1 MTSRSNALLLSLLM
15 LLAPPIAFADW
26 RVIVSTD
33 SMTDKEL
40 RKAET
45 RNESGHSFSIYR
57 TPSGTVYANFSLSN
71 DSLEVLDARL
81 PTYRIDKLPPV
92 DLDRSNS
99 VSRTIAKV
107 GGPTLSDSK
116 PRWVNFLLSHGEGD
130 ANSGALREIM
140 DGTRIVFRY
149 WLFDGGCRET
159 SFDLAGAKSA
169 IASALDI
176 PAEASVEIATEEKKR
191 RDETKAALDRCDVD
205 FDAKN
210 PRLVKPWLQCREAT
224 MERFRAKIKGSRLE

>member
-71 DSLEVLDARL
+71 DSLEVLDTRL

-107 GGPTLSDSK
+107 GGPTLSDSR
-116 PRWVNFLLSHGEGD
+116 PRWVNFLLFHGEGTQTV
-130 ANSGALREIM
+130 G
-140 DGTRIVFRY
+140 
-149 WLFDGGCRET
+149 LF
-159 SFDLAGAKSA
+159 AKSWTEQELCSA
-169 IASALDI
+169 IGYSMAVTERHRLTW
-176 PAEASVEIATEEKKR
+176 PAR
-191 RDETKAALDRCDVD
+191 NR
-205 FDAKN
+205 
-210 PRLVKPWLQCREAT
+210 Q
-224 MERFRAKIKGSRLE
+224 SRPL